1 MFLHALLAQLVE
13 HLHGKEGVSGSS
25 PEEGLKNLQIS
36 TFCCLF
42 RRDAGGDRGGG
53 QPGAVLQGFSRLWRA
68 NGLAEGT
75 LREHLI
81 RIDRLGDP

>member
-1 MFLHALLAQLVE
+1 MLEVIVE
-13 HLHGKEGVSGSS
+13 
-25 PEEGLKNLQIS
+25 
-36 TFCCLF
+36 
-42 RRDAGGDRGGG
+42 GG